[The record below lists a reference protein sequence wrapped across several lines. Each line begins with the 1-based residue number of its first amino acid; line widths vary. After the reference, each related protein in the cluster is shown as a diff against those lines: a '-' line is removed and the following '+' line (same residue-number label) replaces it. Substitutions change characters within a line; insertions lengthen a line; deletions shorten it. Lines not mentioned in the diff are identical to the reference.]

1 LWPRAAS
8 RTKSSWRDILFLT
21 AGVALASD
29 GLRFSSSSGDS
40 VSCPICE
47 KRKAE
52 RFCPATAEKICAVCC
67 GTEREVTLDCPAD
80 CGYLL
85 AAHRYEEQHPRPIP
99 ADTPLLEVRL
109 AADLV
114 RLHPQFLSAIAFAV
128 AKFCAGEPAATDADV
143 LACLQSIA
151 ETYKTLSS
159 GILYE
164 NPPVSAVRRGLYD
177 SLAAFLAETRQSPAQ
192 NPLGHPKDSDI
203 FQLLVFLY
211 RMGLLRTNGRP
222 RSRRF
227 IEFLRGQFPGAQE
240 LKREESRIVLP

>member
-1 LWPRAAS
+1 
-8 RTKSSWRDILFLT
+8 
-21 AGVALASD
+21 VA
-29 GLRFSSSSGDS
+29 
-40 VSCPICE
+40 CPICQ

-52 RFCPATAEKICAVCC
+52 RFCPAKAEKICAICC
-67 GTEREVTLDCPAD
+67 GTEREVTLDCPPD

-99 ADTPLLEVRL
+99 ADTPLLDVRL
-109 AADLV
+109 APDLI

-128 AKFCAGEPAATDADV
+128 AKFCAAEPATTDPDV
-143 LACLQSIA
+143 LAAVQALA

-159 GILYE
+159 GIVYE
-164 NPPVSAVRRGLYD
+164 KPPVSAVQRGLYD
-177 SLAAFLAETRQSPAQ
+177 SLSAFLTETKQSPPQ
-192 NPLGHPKDSDI
+192 SPLGHPKDSEI

-227 IEFLRGQFPGAQE
+227 IEFLRGQFPGAHE
-240 LKREESRIVLP
+240 LKREESRIILP